1 MNNTNQNLN
10 KSIKI
15 ALLAAI
21 ATILMFIEIPLI
33 PMFAWLKL
41 DLSEVPVLL
50 GAFGYGPLAGVIIE
64 GVKILLHLLL
74 KGTQTGGAGE
84 IANFLIGISLIVP
97 ASYIYVKNKSKKTA
111 IIGMII
117 GGLIMEIVAIF
128 SNVYIILPIY
138 NMKMN
143 TAELMQYIS
152 IGLIPFNALKA
163 ILVNI
168 ITFIVYKKVSLA
180 IFKVDAQFGS
190 KKKVQG

>member
-1 MNNTNQNLN
+1 MNNTNKKLN

-15 ALLAAI
+15 ALLASI

-64 GVKILLHLLL
+64 GIKILLHLLL

-97 ASYIYVKNKSKKTA
+97 ASYIYVKNKSKRTA

>member
-1 MNNTNQNLN
+1 MNNTNQKLN

>member
-64 GVKILLHLLL
+64 GVNILLHLLL

>member
-1 MNNTNQNLN
+1 MNNTNQKLN

-128 SNVYIILPIY
+128 SNIYIILPIY

-190 KKKVQG
+190 KKKIQG

>member
-128 SNVYIILPIY
+128 SNIYIILPIY

-190 KKKVQG
+190 KKKIQG

>member
-1 MNNTNQNLN
+1 
-10 KSIKI
+10 
-15 ALLAAI
+15 
-21 ATILMFIEIPLI
+21 
-33 PMFAWLKL
+33 
-41 DLSEVPVLL
+41 
-50 GAFGYGPLAGVIIE
+50 
-64 GVKILLHLLL
+64 
-74 KGTQTGGAGE
+74 
-84 IANFLIGISLIVP
+84 
-97 ASYIYVKNKSKKTA
+97 
-111 IIGMII
+111 MII